1 MQFACALN
9 PKWPHRALSRSLTLF
24 FSIIVYT
31 RIFFERA
38 TPHTERGLSHYFTH
52 NAHTFFRAP
61 RVSRITWAFLLP
73 GRVCL

>member
-9 PKWPHRALSRSLTLF
+9 PKWPHRALSLSDTSLY
-24 FSIIVYT
+24 IVYYSYT
-31 RIFFERA
+31 LFFERA